1 MITEF
6 KPLNK
11 KRILEIM
18 AQEFEI
24 ASETWEIVVSSEF
37 LHSAPVH
44 WASASGRALF

>member
-11 KRILEIM
+11 KRILEFM

-24 ASETWEIVVSSEF
+24 ASETWEIVVSS
-37 LHSAPVH
+37 
-44 WASASGRALF
+44 